1 MDIVS
6 SVVGAGTGVL
16 ASFLVALGLRD
27 RIDRIE
33 RCAVSADTFR
43 AVSDGLADRLS
54 AVQADLTHQIES
66 MQAAARSAE
75 AASQAARLA
84 AERAAELARAYIE
97 GREEE
102 AKHWRSRMDEKLDD
116 LLAANRA
123 PR

>member
-1 MDIVS
+1 MDILS
-6 SVVGAGTGVL
+6 SAVGAGTGVL

-33 RCAVSADTFR
+33 RCAVSADTFK
-43 AVSDGLADRLS
+43 AVSDGLAERLI
-54 AVQADLTHQIES
+54 AVQADLTHQIEN

-97 GREEE
+97 GREQE
-102 AKHWRSRMDEKLDD
+102 AQHWRSRMDEKLDAV
-116 LLAANRA
+116 LAASRV